1 MFVCAVNGSPNKEG
15 NIDFLISTVLAEVEK
30 NGIDTVKYNM
40 GEVIKTVKTPFCN
53 ACKDCTGEC
62 YKGSMLE
69 NLYEDMKRADVIIIG
84 SPVYFGG
91 PTAQTKVLFDK
102 SRLMRRE
109 CAFVGK
115 WGAAISCGGSK
126 YGGQEA
132 TIKALHDMMLV
143 EGMSIIGDGAKG
155 FDAGHHGV
163 CAHRPANEDEYAIK
177 RCRVLAERIISLK

>member
-69 NLYEDMKRADVIIIG
+69 NLYE
-84 SPVYFGG
+84 
-91 PTAQTKVLFDK
+91 
-102 SRLMRRE
+102 
-109 CAFVGK
+109 
-115 WGAAISCGGSK
+115 AAV
-126 YGGQEA
+126 
-132 TIKALHDMMLV
+132 TPDT
-143 EGMSIIGDGAKG
+143 
-155 FDAGHHGV
+155 
-163 CAHRPANEDEYAIK
+163 RPANILVTSPIGAFSS
-177 RCRVLAERIISLK
+177 SLPEICEIEAVTDAFFCTP